1 MAAGDVEQEERE
13 GDDGRRRCAMW
24 WSMPEAGEHPGD
36 TAPTRRLAVA
46 GSLQRRQRTV
56 LTLVSLHDVRPNP
69 DQPRKHF
76 DEEKLGELSASIK
89 AHGLLQPIVVRRV
102 AEGFELLAGERRF
115 RASQLAGIDRLPAL
129 VREVEDPLEI
139 ALIENLQREDL
150 SPLEEAEGLAALIA
164 RHGYSHREVAD
175 LIGKSRPYVSN
186 TLSLTRLPETIKADL
201 QREGTDVSREILMG
215 VAREEDPESAVAL
228 WRRLQLD
235 LLSVRRFRE
244 EKAGRRP
251 ERAAVAEVL
260 RACRR
265 LNRALVRLLAD
276 DPSAAEVP
284 RLRRALR
291 RTGRLVQRELETLDR
306 PASS

>member
-1 MAAGDVEQEERE
+1 
-13 GDDGRRRCAMW
+13 MW
-24 WSMPEAGEHPGD
+24 WSMPEAGEHESHG
-36 TAPTRRLAVA
+36 APLRRLAVA
-46 GSLQRRQRTV
+46 GSFQRRQRTV
-56 LTLVSLHDVRPNP
+56 LTLVPLRDVRPNP

-76 DEEKLGELSASIK
+76 DDEKLGELSASIK
-89 AHGLLQPIVVRRV
+89 AHGLIQPIVMRQV
-102 AEGFELLAGERRF
+102 AGGFELLAGERRF
-115 RASQLAGIDRLPAL
+115 RASQLAGIESLPAL
-129 VREVEDPLEI
+129 VREVDDPLEI

-186 TLSLTRLPETIKADL
+186 TLSLTRLPEAIKADL
-201 QREGTDVSREILMG
+201 QRDGTDVSREILMG

-228 WRRLQLD
+228 WRRLQLN

-244 EKAGRRP
+244 EKAGRRA

-260 RACRR
+260 RACHR

-276 DPSAAEVP
+276 DPAAVEAP

-291 RTGRLVQRELETLDR
+291 RTGRLIQREMETLDR
-306 PASS
+306 PTVA